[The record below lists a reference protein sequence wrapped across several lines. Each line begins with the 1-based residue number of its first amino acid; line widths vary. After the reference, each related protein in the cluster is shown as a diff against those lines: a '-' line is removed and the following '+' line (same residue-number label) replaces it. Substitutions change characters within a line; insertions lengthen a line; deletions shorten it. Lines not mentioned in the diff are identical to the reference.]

1 MNAPKPKE
9 SLAGQTCPCCQQGHF
24 ALVQI
29 DYTEPVADDNP
40 ITVSGVWV
48 ERCDHCGETV
58 FPGETT
64 RFIESAVAEQTEQLT
79 PRELERIREDLGVDT
94 QDEMSESLGL
104 GLKSYHKWESGK
116 QFPTRS
122 MSYYIRVLAEF
133 PQAFDWLRR
142 RAWRQKNRLAQFQS
156 EPSQADFVLMFPDLP
171 QRYLAIECK
180 PSPQETPPT
189 SGRLGTP
196 GQKRPNPAL
205 GLTRVAF
212 VTK

>member
-9 SLAGQTCPCCQQGHF
+9 SLAGQTCPRCQQGHF

-29 DYTEPVADDNP
+29 DHTEPVADDNP
-40 ITVSGVWV
+40 ITVPGVWV
-48 ERCDHCGETV
+48 ERCDHCGEIV
-58 FPGETT
+58 YPGETT
-64 RFIESAVAEQTEQLT
+64 RFIESVVAKQTEQLI
-79 PRELERIREDLGVDT
+79 PRELERIREDLGVAT
-94 QDEMSESLGL
+94 QDEMSEILGL

-116 QFPTRS
+116 QYPTRS

-142 RAWRQKNRLAQFQS
+142 RAWRQKNRLSQFQS
-156 EPSQADFVLMFPDLP
+156 QPSEADFVLMFPDLP
-171 QRYLAIECK
+171 PRYVAIECK
-180 PSPQETPPT
+180 TSARQAPPT
-189 SGRLGTP
+189 SARP
-196 GQKRPNPAL
+196 GCLEQRRPNPAL